1 MNVAW
6 STALASLL
14 NGGCLLVG
22 GDVVAEHDRHPVEAR
37 DDDTTRTFKLLGK
50 NAIWRPV
57 GRISMPWR
65 TFHTQGLA
73 RVGSNFFVSSVEVLE
88 PRVPNGVA
96 SHALYD
102 FSLDRSAG
110 AGRAWLFEF
119 DATGTL
125 LGQVELT
132 VGDVY
137 HPGGIDFDGRHL
149 WVPVSEY
156 RPNSRSNIYRVDP
169 ESLAAE
175 LVFSE
180 ADAIGGITRNRH
192 AGTLHGV
199 SWGSR
204 RLYTWRLRGDDGSGP
219 LRVAHPTWA
228 PNPQSYLDYQDCH
241 YQGVEYTLCGGAASY
256 ATPYGP
262 IAFGGLDLVDLRS
275 HRMVHQVPVNL
286 FTDEGVGPNPEL
298 SLMHNAFWVEPHGEA
313 LRVYTMN
320 ESDDQAD
327 LVMHDVTPWMLR

>member
-1 MNVAW
+1 MNIACCA
-6 STALASLL
+6 TLASLL
-14 NGGCLLVG
+14 CGGCLLVG
-22 GDVVAEHDRHPVEAR
+22 GDAAAERERRRAEAR
-37 DDDTTRTFKLLGK
+37 DDDTTRTFKLLGRD
-50 NAIWRPV
+50 AIWRPA
-57 GRISMPWR
+57 GRVSMSWR

-73 RVGSNFFVSSVEVLE
+73 KVGSTFFVSSVEVLE
-88 PRVPNGVA
+88 PRVPSGA
-96 SHALYD
+96 SSDALYD

-110 AGRAWLFEF
+110 AGRGWLSKF

-132 VGDVY
+132 AGDIY
-137 HPGGIDFDGRHL
+137 HPGGIDFDGRFL

-180 ADAIGGITRNRH
+180 ADAIGGIVRNRRV
-192 AGTLHGV
+192 GTLHGL

-204 RLYTWRLRGDDGSGP
+204 RLYTWRLHGDDGLGS

-228 PNPQSYLDYQDCH
+228 PNPQFYLDYQDCH
-241 YQGVEYTLCGGAASY
+241 YQGVEYMLCGGVARY

-262 IAFGGLDLVDLRS
+262 LAFGGLDLVDLRS
-275 HRMVHQVPVNL
+275 HRMVHQVPVPL
-286 FTDEGVGPNPEL
+286 FTDEGAGPNPEL
-298 SLMHNAFWVEPHGEA
+298 SLMHNAFWVEPHGEV

-320 ESDDQAD
+320 ESNDQAD
-327 LVMHDVTPWMLR
+327 LVVHDVTPWMLR